1 MKATKLIKL
10 LTIATLSISLG
21 IISPALA
28 IDIAAKREI
37 YNANKGSVYGVKGI
51 LKITATAQGQVKKQ
65 EAKIWSNATCI
76 GDGLLVAAY
85 ASISPNVGGNV
96 PNIEITKELEGLKLI
111 DAAGEE
117 FDAKLVLHDEDL
129 GLAYIAVDPMG
140 GNAASWKSQI
150 VDISKDAELQHLD
163 ETINISRYASHFRY
177 QSAVTLGTV
186 IAILEKP
193 RKLYQIINAAMSA
206 PSFNHA
212 GEFIGITV
220 KKAAAAKGSPS
231 PPVTIPAKYIR
242 KLVEQAT
249 AKQAELKK

>member
-10 LTIATLSISLG
+10 LAIAGFSLG
-21 IISPALA
+21 IISPAVA
-28 IDIAAKREI
+28 IDLAAKREI

-51 LKITATAQGQVKKQ
+51 LKITATVQGQVRKQ

-85 ASISPNVGGNV
+85 ASISPKVAGKNTNL
-96 PNIEITKELEGLKLI
+96 EITKELEGLKLI
-111 DAAGEE
+111 NAAGEE

-129 GLAYIAVDPMG
+129 GLAYIAVDPKG
-140 GNAASWKSQI
+140 ENASSWKSQI
-150 VDISKDAELQHLD
+150 VDISKDAELQHFD
-163 ETINISRYASHFRY
+163 ETINISRYAAHFRY
-177 QSAVTLGTV
+177 QSAVTLGSV

-212 GEFIGITV
+212 GVFVGITV
-220 KKAAAAKGSPS
+220 KKVAAKGSPS
-231 PPVTIPAKYIR
+231 PLVTIPAKYIR